1 MDEQEQ
7 EQAAFESS
15 FAGEEAGSSLSA
27 PTGASEDALA
37 GVQAGEAANE
47 AANPEPELS
56 QTSEVPPST
65 QAPAPQ
71 EPVAEDDPVVFDG
84 FKRSEM
90 RRFMEN
96 AAEVDSLK
104 RQLDKAHGRIGE
116 LNRHVQQIPNQ
127 AAPAAAPTPKV
138 PELPPNLKQVEEDY
152 PDVAAYVRAL
162 VPQHQFQQQQDAPPA
177 DVQPPVATGTAQAVQ
192 AGPDPMELELAL
204 MDRMHSGWREKIA
217 SQEFTLW
224 KAAQDAQVQQAFDSA
239 HTADALAAV
248 IGQYDQWAAA
258 RAAAADKS
266 AKGQARLKAAALPSG
281 NAPRPQA
288 EPTEQEAFEAA
299 FNHR

>member
-1 MDEQEQ
+1 MTMTEQEQ
-7 EQAAFESS
+7 EQERAAFESS
-15 FAGEEAGSSLSA
+15 FAGEEASASLGAS
-27 PTGASEDALA
+27 TGASEDALA
-37 GVQAGEAANE
+37 GVQTDAD
-47 AANPEPELS
+47 ANPQLDPP
-56 QTSEVPPST
+56 QASEVPPSDK
-65 QAPAPQ
+65 APAPQ
-71 EPVAEDDPVVFDG
+71 EPVVEDDPVVFDG

-116 LNRHVQQIPNQ
+116 LNRHVQQIPSQ
-127 AAPAAAPTPKV
+127 AAPAAAPGHKV

-162 VPQHQFQQQQDAPPA
+162 VPQFQQQQEAPPA
-177 DVQPPVATGTAQAVQ
+177 DVQPPVATGAAQAVQ
-192 AGPDPMELELAL
+192 AGPDPMEVELAL

-224 KAAQDAQVQQAFDSA
+224 KASQNAQVQQAFDSA

-248 IGQYDQWAAA
+248 IGQYDQWATA

-266 AKGQARLKAAALPSG
+266 AKAQARLKAAAVPSG

-299 FNHR
+299 FNSR

>member
-1 MDEQEQ
+1 MNEQEQ

-15 FAGEEAGSSLSA
+15 FAGEEAGASLGAS
-27 PTGASEDALA
+27 TGASEDALA
-37 GVQAGEAANE
+37 GVQAGAD
-47 AANPEPELS
+47 ANPQPDPL
-56 QTSEVPPST
+56 QASEVPPSDE
-65 QAPAPQ
+65 APAPQ

-116 LNRHVQQIPNQ
+116 LNRHVQQIPSQ
-127 AAPAAAPTPKV
+127 AAPAAAPAHKV

-162 VPQHQFQQQQDAPPA
+162 VPQFQQQQEAPPA
-177 DVQPPVATGTAQAVQ
+177 DVQPPVATGAAQAVQ
-192 AGPDPMELELAL
+192 AGPADPMEVELAL

-224 KAAQDAQVQQAFDSA
+224 KATQDAQVQQAFDSA

-248 IGQYDQWAAA
+248 IGQYDQWANA
-258 RAAAADKS
+258 RGAAADKS

-299 FNHR
+299 FNSR

>member
-15 FAGEEAGSSLSA
+15 FAGEETGASLSA

-37 GVQAGEAANE
+37 GVQADADADPQLDPPQ
-47 AANPEPELS
+47 A
-56 QTSEVPPST
+56 SEVPPSD
-65 QAPAPQ
+65 APPAPQ
-71 EPVAEDDPVVFDG
+71 EPAVEDDPVVFDG

-177 DVQPPVATGTAQAVQ
+177 DVQPPVATGKAQAVQ

-224 KAAQDAQVQQAFDSA
+224 KATQDAQVQQAFDSA

-299 FNHR
+299 FNSR

>member
-15 FAGEEAGSSLSA
+15 FAGEEAGASLAAS
-27 PTGASEDALA
+27 TGASEDALA
-37 GVQAGEAANE
+37 GVQAGA
-47 AANPEPELS
+47 AANPQPEPP
-56 QTSEVPPST
+56 QASEAPPST
-65 QAPAPQ
+65 KAPAPQ
-71 EPVAEDDPVVFDG
+71 EPVAEEDPVVFDG

-116 LNRHVQQIPNQ
+116 LNRHVQQIPHQ
-127 AAPAAAPTPKV
+127 AAPAAAPAPKV

-162 VPQHQFQQQQDAPPA
+162 VPQHQFQQQQEAPPA
-177 DVQPPVATGTAQAVQ
+177 DVQTPVATGTAQAVQ
-192 AGPDPMELELAL
+192 AGPDPMEVELVL
-204 MDRMHSGWREKIA
+204 MDRLHSGWREKIA

-224 KAAQDAQVQQAFDSA
+224 KAAQAAQVQQAFDSA

-266 AKGQARLKAAALPSG
+266 AKGQARIKAAALPSG

-299 FNHR
+299 FNSR